1 MWKIKFEKI
10 PSTTKEDKLLEKVK
24 VAVEE
29 GGWEAAKEVCRNT
42 KGKAAYALYM
52 FIDEVVQKY
61 D

>member
-42 KGKAAYALYM
+42 KGNAAYALYM

>member
-42 KGKAAYALYM
+42 KGKTAYALYM

>member
-42 KGKAAYALYM
+42 KGKTAYTLYM